1 MLASFDAPFFLD
13 SSTGARLHVYGAAPA
28 APRAILVLAHG
39 MVEHAG
45 RYRRLARAAADHGI
59 AFYAADHRGHGS
71 TEAPDARLGIFAAR
85 DGWKAIIEDVMA
97 VRAEALRRHPGL
109 PVVLMGHSM
118 GGLLALN
125 AVISH
130 PHDFAALAVWN
141 ANFKAGVAGRAAQ
154 AILAVEKALKGSDVP
169 STIIPRLTF
178 EAWAKQVP
186 DADTEFDW
194 LSHDRAQV
202 AAYVDDP
209 RCGFDAS
216 VSMWIDIFRLI
227 FRGGDAKNWRDIPR
241 DLPID
246 LLGGADD
253 PSTENGEALRWLAGR
268 LRQAGFTHV
277 DLRIEPGMRHE
288 TLNEIGAERPTAD
301 LMRWIDR
308 AVDSQK
314 DEKKDSPRP

>member
-1 MLASFDAPFFLD
+1 MPASFDTPFFID
-13 SSTGARLHVYGAAPA
+13 SPTGARLHIFGEAPD
-28 APRAILVLAHG
+28 APRAVLILAHG

-59 AFYAADHRGHGS
+59 AFYAADHRGHGL
-71 TEAPDARLGIFAAR
+71 TEAHDARAGIFAAR
-85 DGWKAIIEDVMA
+85 DGWKAVIEDVMA

-125 AVISH
+125 TVISH
-130 PHDFAALAVWN
+130 PEAFAALAVWN
-141 ANFKAGVAGRAAQ
+141 ANFKAGAAGRAAQ
-154 AILAVEKALKGSDVP
+154 GILAVEKALKGSDVP

-186 DADTEFDW
+186 DAQTDFDW

-241 DLPID
+241 DLPIH
-246 LLGGADD
+246 LLGGGED
-253 PSTENGEALRWLAGR
+253 PSTGKGEALRWLAGR
-268 LRQAGFTHV
+268 LRKAGFSAV
-277 DLRIEPGMRHE
+277 DLTIEPGMRHE
-288 TLNEIGAERPTAD
+288 TLNEIGAERPTDD
-301 LMRWIDR
+301 LLRWIDR
-308 AVDSQK
+308 AVDSRK
-314 DEKKDSPRP
+314 DTEKDRPRP